1 MTPLSRD
8 AAPTIELEDADG
20 RRVTVAPRSPDDR
33 VGELADTLGLD
44 PAVPLRL
51 DGRPVGRHE
60 SLARAGVVQGS
71 RLEPGPTTVDGDVG
85 AVDAPVV
92 VVGEAGPS
100 AGETVVL
107 GPGTHGLGR
116 AASAT
121 IRIADPAIEP
131 HHGLLV
137 VTGDG
142 TVHFVQL
149 SGRVAARVGGQPVT
163 GRTVVA
169 SGETLLV
176 GASRVR
182 ISRNP
187 DVPSGP
193 ASAAAL
199 TPAAG
204 DPWRR
209 TLRRTHHPHPR
220 WEPEPIPVPA
230 AVESPSHP
238 SGAGGLAAVFTLA
251 GAVVV
256 AVVMRSP
263 LFLVLGAAGAL
274 ASLGVW
280 LVGRLRVGRDR
291 RRATRQN
298 RRDLAAFEAAVGD
311 QRTARWR
318 YHLAT
323 APIVA
328 GAITEAAAISPGV
341 WSRRAD
347 HPSAFVATLG
357 WGPVTWAV
365 ELDPAGA
372 IAADAA
378 RVVAT
383 AEYFDDAPVPVDLG
397 PGASLA
403 IRGPTARAVVRALI
417 VQLAT
422 WTGPADWRLVVVA
435 GAPEDW
441 DWCRW
446 LPHAAAP
453 DGTSLVVA
461 ADAIDELAAACG
473 RLLDGDGRHVVVVTD
488 RSELLALRTGPVRR
502 FLGAHASA
510 AVIAEVPADDP
521 VPAICTSAL
530 EIGSI
535 GTARWRPDTSF
546 PARPGRV
553 HVAGITAATAQR
565 AARRLAGLHDPED
578 PAASDGAIPATV
590 TLSALNE
597 RHGSGPI
604 DDAIAIAACWRSGGP
619 DPPPAAAIGLTGDGV
634 VEIDLARDGPHALIA
649 GTTGSG
655 KSELLRTLVA
665 ALAARSSPD
674 HVTFVLVD
682 YKGGATFDACADLP
696 HTVGVVTDLDERLAA
711 RALVSLEAELRRR
724 EGLLRAA
731 GADDLAAYRAAAGR
745 EPLPRLVVVIDEFAA
760 LAAELPQFLASLVGV
775 AQRGRS
781 LGLHLVLATQRP
793 AGVVDENIRANT
805 NLRIGL
811 RLQDPADGRDVVG
824 DPAPV
829 SFPRG
834 TPGRAMLRLGPGETV
849 VFQAARSGGYDL
861 DVLVRSIRQAAALSD
876 IGPRHRPWLPPL
888 PTMIG
893 ESGGD
898 ESVALGPG
906 DAGVL
911 DDPAAQCQRA
921 LRWQPEDGHLA
932 LLGGR
937 RSGTTTALR
946 TLVAT
951 VARERPPTHLHAY
964 VIDARGDDRLDD
976 LEQLAACGAVVRPH
990 ERERLG
996 RLLRRLVEEIDVRRQ
1011 AGGRGDRPHVVLA
1024 IDGLPHLAAALDGA
1038 TDELELLARII
1049 AEGATLGVACVLT
1062 APRPGAVPVSTLAA
1076 CSERWVFRL
1085 DDSAE
1090 APLCGVPAVAVA
1102 ASVPGRVVVA
1112 SSGLEAQL
1120 AVSVVQ
1126 PGPVAASGGGPPPV
1140 GTLAADV
1147 DAAGLPPG
1155 RPRPDGETELIVGIE
1170 FHSLGPA
1177 RLTVPDGEH
1186 VLVAGPPRSGRS
1198 TTLIRLA
1205 DSWRDAHP
1213 GGITCCVAPLSRS
1226 PLAARPDAVGW
1237 EDVVGVAE
1245 AVGAGCPCL
1254 VLIDDAERVDDA
1266 SGVVAALIADRRP
1279 GLLVIAAGRP
1289 DALRVQ
1295 YGQWTNVIR
1304 RSRTGLLMSSCADT
1318 EGDVLGELL
1327 PRRPPIPPRPGLAW
1341 VVSGGVSALAQVG
1354 RRRS

>member
-1 MTPLSRD
+1 
-8 AAPTIELEDADG
+8 
-20 RRVTVAPRSPDDR
+20 VTVSPGSPDDR
-33 VGELADTLGLD
+33 ISELADALGLD
-44 PAVPLRL
+44 PAGPLRL
-51 DGRPVGRHE
+51 DGRTVGRHE
-60 SLARAGVVQGS
+60 SLARAGLVRGS
-71 RLEPGPTTVDGDVG
+71 RLETDPTTGGEGDGPVDGH
-85 AVDAPVV
+85 AV
-92 VVGEAGPS
+92 VVGEAGPA
-100 AGETVVL
+100 AGETIVL

-121 IRIADPAIEP
+121 IRIADPSLEP
-131 HHGLLV
+131 HHGLV
-137 VTGDG
+137 DVDGDG

-149 SGRVAARVGGQPVT
+149 SGRVPARVAGEPVA
-163 GRTVVA
+163 GRTVIA
-169 SGETLLV
+169 PGDTLLV

-182 ISRNP
+182 IGRHP
-187 DVPSGP
+187 DVAGRSP
-193 ASAAAL
+193 SAAAL
-199 TPAAG
+199 TPTAG

-209 TLRRTHHPHPR
+209 TLRRTHHPHPT
-220 WEPEPIPVPA
+220 WAPEPIPVPVPVIA
-230 AVESPSHP
+230 PSR
-238 SGAGGLAAVFTLA
+238 SGGAGGLAAVFTLV

-256 AVVMRSP
+256 AAVMRSP

-274 ASLGVW
+274 ASLGMW
-280 LVGRLRVGRDR
+280 LAGRLRIARDD
-291 RRATRQN
+291 RRATRQG
-298 RRDLAAFEAAVGD
+298 RRDLAAFAAAVGE
-311 QRTARWR
+311 QRAARWR
-318 YHLAT
+318 HHLAVAPTVAT
-323 APIVA
+323 AV
-328 GAITEAAAISPGV
+328 TEAAAVGADV
-341 WSRRAD
+341 WSRRAG
-347 HPSAFVATLG
+347 HPSAYGVTLG
-357 WGPVTWAV
+357 WGPVTWTVA
-365 ELDPAGA
+365 LDCAEPIATEVAGVVS
-372 IAADAA
+372 AAE
-378 RVVAT
+378 R
-383 AEYFDDAPVPVDLG
+383 FDDAPVPVDLG

-403 IRGPTARAVVRALI
+403 IRGPIARAVVQSLI

-435 GAPEDW
+435 GDPEDW

-446 LPHAAAP
+446 LPHVAAT
-453 DGTSLVVA
+453 DGASLVIA
-461 ADAIDELAAACG
+461 ADDTNVLTATFG

-488 RSELLALRTGPVRR
+488 RSEVLALRTGPVRG
-502 FLGAHASA
+502 FLVAHPSA
-510 AVIAEVPADDP
+510 AVVAEVSADDP
-521 VPAICTSAL
+521 VPALCGSAL

-535 GTARWRPDTSF
+535 GTARWRPDTAS
-546 PARPGRV
+546 PAQPGRV
-553 HVAGITAATAQR
+553 HVAGVTTATAR
-565 AARRLAGLHDPED
+565 RVARRLAGLHDPED
-578 PAASDGAIPATV
+578 PAAADRNLPAIV
-590 TLSALNE
+590 TLSSLNE

-634 VEIDLARDGPHALIA
+634 VEIDLAHDGPHALIA

-696 HTVGVVTDLDERLAA
+696 HTAGVVTDLDERLAA

-724 EGLLRAA
+724 ERLLRSA
-731 GADDLAAYRAAAGR
+731 GADDLRAYRAVPGQA
-745 EPLPRLVVVIDEFAA
+745 PLPRLVVVIDEFAT

-793 AGVVDENIRANT
+793 AGVVDDEIRANT
-805 NLRIGL
+805 NLRIGM

-824 DPAPV
+824 DPAPA

-849 VFQAARSGGYDL
+849 VFQAARSGGNDL

-876 IGPRHRPWLPPL
+876 VGPLHRPWLPPL
-888 PTMIG
+888 PGLIG
-893 ESGGD
+893 PGGGNG
-898 ESVALGPG
+898 VALAPG

-911 DDPAAQCQRA
+911 DDPAAQSQRA

-937 RSGTTTALR
+937 RAGTTTALR

-951 VARERPPTHLHAY
+951 LSLGHPPAHLHAY
-964 VIDARGDDRLDD
+964 VIDAGGDHRLDD
-976 LEQLAACGAVVRPH
+976 LEQLASCGAVLRPH

-996 RLLRRLVEEIDVRRQ
+996 RLLRRLVEEIDARRR
-1011 AGGRGDRPHVVLA
+1011 AGGRGDRPRIVLA
-1024 IDGLPHLAAALDGA
+1024 IDGFPQLAAALEGVS
-1038 TDELELLARII
+1038 DELGLLGRIV
-1049 AEGATLGVACVLT
+1049 AEGAALGVVCVLT
-1062 APRPGAVPVSTLAA
+1062 AARPGALPVSTLAA
-1076 CSERWVFRL
+1076 CHERWLFRL
-1085 DDSAE
+1085 DDPAE

-1102 ASVPGRVVVA
+1102 AAVPGRVVVA
-1112 SSGLEAQL
+1112 STGLEAQL
-1120 AVSVVQ
+1120 AVIDAR
-1126 PGPVAASGGGPPPV
+1126 PGPLDAAGGGPPPV
-1140 GTLAADV
+1140 DILAVDV
-1147 DAAGLPPG
+1147 DAAGLPRG
-1155 RPRPDGETELIVGIE
+1155 RLRPDGETELVVGTE

-1177 RLTVPDGEH
+1177 TLTVPDGEH

-1205 DSWRDAHP
+1205 ESWREAHP
-1213 GGITCCVAPLSRS
+1213 GGVTHAVAPMRRS
-1226 PLAARPDAVGW
+1226 PLAARPDHIGG
-1237 EDVVGVAE
+1237 EDVV
-1245 AVGAGCPCL
+1245 AVVDAVPEGCPCL
-1254 VLIDDAERVDDA
+1254 VVIDDAERVDDA
-1266 SGVVAALIADRRP
+1266 SGAIAALVADRRP

-1289 DALRVQ
+1289 DGLRVQ
-1295 YGQWTNVIR
+1295 YGHWTNVIR

-1341 VVSGGVSALAQVG
+1341 VVSGGVRALAQVG